1 MITAADILNAKIL
14 IVDDKGANVDLL
26 RAMLGGAGY
35 TSVQWTMDPL
45 KVSSLHREH
54 RYDLILLDLLM
65 PVLDGFQVMEGLKE
79 IEADSYLPVLVLT
92 AQPDHKLRALKA
104 GAKDFLSKPFELPEL
119 LARVHNL
126 LEVRLLHLDTKKQRA
141 VLEEV
146 VRQLDASR
154 ELVFLK
160 TSQEKKQR
168 EKELTLAQD
177 TQRSLLPKVLP
188 RFENFHIHAFN
199 SATGYVGGD
208 FYDFRQLASREWM
221 GVLADVS
228 GKGVPAALYSSL
240 VLGALSM
247 EFRSRTQPHEVLNRV
262 NELLCEKS
270 LPSQF
275 VTLFLF
281 VLNPDGNGQFV
292 SAGHT
297 PTFIFRS
304 ASSEIEE
311 LASDAYM
318 LGMFPFHVYKS
329 RKLHLDPGDILVAYT
344 DGLPNAENPE
354 RETFGVERLRE
365 VIQQEAPLGSHAVE
379 RGLLKAIEDFTRG
392 VPQPDDITFVVVGK
406 DR

>member
-1 MITAADILNAKIL
+1 MITPTDILNARIL

-26 RAMLGGAGY
+26 RAMLAGAGY
-35 TSVQWTMDPL
+35 TSVQSTMDPT
-45 KVSSLHREH
+45 KVRALHVEH
-54 RYDLILLDLLM
+54 HYGLVLLDLMM
-65 PVLDGFQVMEGLKE
+65 PVMDGFQVMEALKE
-79 IEADSYLPVLVLT
+79 IETDGYLPILVLT

-126 LEVRLLHLDTKKQRA
+126 LEVRLLHLEAKKQHA

-154 ELVFLK
+154 EVVFLK
-160 TSQEKKQR
+160 TEQEKKQR
-168 EKELTLAQD
+168 EKELTLAQE
-177 TQRSLLPKVLP
+177 TQRSLLPKALP
-188 RFENFHIHAFN
+188 QFKNFQIRAFN
-199 SATGYVGGD
+199 GPTGYVGGD
-208 FYDFRQLASREWM
+208 FYDFRQLGSHEWM

-228 GKGVPAALYSSL
+228 GKGIPAALYSSL

-247 EFRSRTQPHEVLNRV
+247 EFRSRTQPNEVLSRV

-281 VLNPDGNGQFV
+281 VLNSEGTGQFI

-297 PTFIFRS
+297 PTYVFRS
-304 ASSEIEE
+304 ATAEIEE
-311 LASDAYM
+311 LGSDAYM

-329 RKLHLDPGDILVAYT
+329 RKLHLGPGDILVAYT
-344 DGLPNAENPE
+344 DGLPNAENSAKE
-354 RETFGVERLRE
+354 MFGTERLRE
-365 VIQQEAPLGSHAVE
+365 IIQQEAPLGSEAVE
-379 RGLLKAIEDFTRG
+379 RGLLKALGDFTQG
-392 VPQPDDITFVVVGK
+392 APQQDDITFVVVGK